1 MEPSMNTPTQNLPV
15 VHVGNTDIAVIAYK
29 GQRVILTELLAQVLG
44 TEEINI
50 QKNYNRNQN
59 RFEEGKHC
67 FKLEG
72 DELTTFKVVSSTQH
86 EISKHTRNLMLWTE
100 RGAARH
106 AKFLD
111 TDEAW
116 DKFDLLESAY
126 FDAEPEREA
135 KDPRAKMEAKLI
147 NFLEGKPLGV
157 STTVLGDECF
167 QKHAPLPLEEVLDGL
182 VAAGVLAREEVPR
195 VDGNPGRPTRLWRLS
210 NLTLARLP
218 DPASKLERCKV
229 FIAELVALGPVAATE
244 AMAACVNAGFSGRTI
259 DRARKALALPAY
271 QKQEGGWVWQKPEG
285 EGNTWLTLTPRD
297 LDALVRRAARGMG
310 LTPRKAAPVP
320 VACNPPTEAAALAA
334 LALQR
339 MVVGFGPDGRMNAQL
354 LREDEYIMTLD
365 DFAYTQ
371 EKFLEQHGLAIV
383 PKCLLDAA
391 RAMQAAL
398 GD

>member
-1 MEPSMNTPTQNLPV
+1 MNMNALTTLTLTMSSQEIAELTGKRHDNVLVDIRKMLVELHGEEGLLKFQETPTNPQNKQQYLV
-15 VHVGNTDIAVIAYK
+15 
-29 GQRVILTELLAQVLG
+29 
-44 TEEINI
+44 
-50 QKNYNRNQN
+50 
-59 RFEEGKHC
+59 
-67 FKLEG
+67 FKLPKRESLILISG
-72 DELTTFKVVSSTQH
+72 YSITTRAKIIDRWMEL
-86 EISKHTRNLMLWTE
+86 E
-100 RGAARH
+100 AAVP
-106 AKFLD
+106 ALD
-111 TDEAW
+111 RTKE
-116 DKFDLLESAY
+116 
-126 FDAEPEREA
+126 
-135 KDPRAKMEAKLI
+135 PRAKMEAKLI
-147 NFLEGKPLGV
+147 KFLEGKPLGV
-157 STTVLGDECF
+157 SSTALGRECF
-167 QKHAPLPLEEVLDGL
+167 PHKTPLPLEEVLDGL
-182 VAAGVLAREEVPR
+182 LAAGVLAMEEVPR

-218 DPASKLERCKV
+218 DPDSKLERCKV

-244 AMAACVNAGFSGRTI
+244 ALAACEKAGFSGRTI